1 MLLEDQKHIN
11 EYDYNKMMENFAL
24 ESRHNKILKDIKD
37 KWSSL
42 SALHDEKVE
51 NMKVKTENL
60 YKKKDKELKKKLARK
75 DQIIKQQK
83 EMQKNIREEEKRKR
97 EEKTKKKVDDVA
109 KNLIEFRSMEEKK
122 RLILEKETFDKSKLL
137 FLLIIYLFNFY
148 YSESN

>member
-1 MLLEDQKHIN
+1 
-11 EYDYNKMMENFAL
+11 
-24 ESRHNKILKDIKD
+24 
-37 KWSSL
+37 
-42 SALHDEKVE
+42 
-51 NMKVKTENL
+51 MKVKTENL
-60 YKKKDKELKKKLARK
+60 YKKKDKELKKKSARK
-75 DQIIKQQK
+75 DRIIKQQK